1 MKISICIVEDI
12 EQIRSSFEQIISM
25 DKSYQL
31 KASFGNAEEAL
42 LKIPLMRP
50 DIVLMDINLGNGKN
64 GIECVKAL
72 KPKLKDTLFMMCTIY
87 EDDEKIFDALK
98 SGASGYILKK
108 ATPDQLLAAIKEL
121 HEGGAPMSTQIA
133 RKVVSML
140 QTGKVDEPGVNN
152 SPNKLLE
159 KLSIREKEI
168 LHLLANGMM
177 YKEIARHLGISPET
191 VRKHVYHVYEK
202 LHVDNRVQAIN
213 KFFDRR

>member
-1 MKISICIVEDI
+1 MKITICIVEDN
-12 EQIRSSFEQIISM
+12 EQFRSSLEQIISM
-25 DKSYQL
+25 DKRYQL
-31 KASFGNAEEAL
+31 KASFANFEDAL
-42 LKIPLMRP
+42 QKIPHVLP
-50 DIVLMDINLGNGKN
+50 DIVLMDIHLGNGKS

-72 KPKLKDTLFMMCTIY
+72 KPKHRDILFMMCTIY
-87 EDDEKIFDALK
+87 HDDEKIFDALK
-98 SGASGYILKK
+98 AGASGYILKK